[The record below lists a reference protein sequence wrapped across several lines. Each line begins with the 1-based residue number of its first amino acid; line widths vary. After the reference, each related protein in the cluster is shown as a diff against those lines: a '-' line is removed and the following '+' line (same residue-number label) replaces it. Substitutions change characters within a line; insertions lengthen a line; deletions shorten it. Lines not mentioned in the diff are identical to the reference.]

1 MAVTINGTTGIITP
15 DIGVDGT
22 TLVVDAVNNRVGIG
36 VANPVRE
43 LDVTGQL
50 KATHGSSSMLF
61 QESNNGAYLWL
72 DGADGDFTGGDYF
85 HVAATNNQ
93 LMTFGYAG
101 GDKLTLTAAGNIG
114 LGTTSPNSY
123 TNYNTLTINGGNGGE
138 IDFERNGTLSADIFS
153 NSGGFYFSTREA
165 SNRPIVWQLHNGSSV
180 GERMRLTGSGQ
191 LLVAQT
197 QSESVGGGAQGIQ
210 TKSGFSTLRRT
221 NDPFGP
227 YINLGKS
234 RNTTE
239 GQFTVLQD
247 GDICGHI
254 GFCGDDGTD
263 INNACAYING
273 VIDGTP
279 SANNLPGALT
289 FRTVASGTVSSER
302 MRIDSNGRL
311 GLNQTSI
318 NSSRM
323 MEITQPS
330 SYTSALRINTAGS
343 AGNPGYV
350 EWFTGVSN
358 WKLGVDNNN
367 DALIFRRDGTKNVRI
382 DSAGGIN
389 IENDVGKFSCGT
401 SADLQI
407 YHDGSNSYIND
418 QGAGGL
424 YIRGGGQIGFRDA
437 ENSFANFANFNSAG
451 AIDLYYNGTKKF
463 ETHGSGIK
471 VSGRVFIGGSTNGGF
486 DYNPIAD
493 TLEVLTTNG
502 STHSEWTHNAY
513 VPNTNAGKTLGYHN
527 KRWDT
532 LYVNKI
538 AFGGATNTD
547 QHSLDDYEEGFY
559 QPSVYAG
566 FSNVSYGYAAGRYI
580 KIGRLVTA
588 DFYIYFTG
596 STSANGSHIR
606 IGGLPFNVSND
617 TYGSLGGYSTS
628 TFTRGGGTTSYQ
640 DLNVSDGLISF
651 YGGAN
656 SNTFYTYKGSTT
668 SWTVSASAVGK
679 YIIGQYIYI
688 TD

>member
-43 LDVTGQL
+43 LDVSGQL
-50 KATHGSSSMLF
+50 NAKHGSSAMLF
-61 QESNNGAYLWL
+61 QESGNGAYLWL

-101 GDKLTLTAAGNIG
+101 GDKLTLTATGNMG

-123 TNYNTLTINGGNGGE
+123 TNYNTLTINGTNGGE

-153 NSGGFYFSTREA
+153 NSSGFYFSAREA

-221 NDPFGP
+221 NDAFGP

-239 GQFTVLQD
+239 GQFTILQD

-289 FRTVASGTVSSER
+289 FRTVASGTISTER
-302 MRIDSNGRL
+302 
-311 GLNQTSI
+311 
-318 NSSRM
+318 
-323 MEITQPS
+323 
-330 SYTSALRINTAGS
+330 LRITSDGKVRIPDNGKFTAG
-343 AGNPGYV
+343 AG
-350 EWFTGVSN
+350 
-358 WKLGVDNNN
+358 D
-367 DALIFRRDGTKNVRI
+367 
-382 DSAGGIN
+382 
-389 IENDVGKFSCGT
+389 
-401 SADLQI
+401 DLQI
-407 YHDGSNSYIND
+407 YHTGSHSFIED
-418 QGAGGL
+418 AGSGGL
-424 YIRGGGQIGFRDA
+424 YIRGGGQIGFRDS

-451 AIDLYYNGTKKF
+451 SIELYYNGTKKF

-471 VSGRVFIGGSTNGGF
+471 VAGRVFIGNSTNGGF
-486 DYNPIAD
+486 DYNPTAD
-493 TLEVLTTNG
+493 TLEFLTTNG
-502 STHSEWTHNAY
+502 GTHSELTSNAY
-513 VPNTNAGKTLGYHN
+513 VPSTNAGKSLGHHN

-538 AFGGATNTD
+538 AFGGSTNTD

-559 QPSVYAG
+559 QPSVVAG

-588 DFYIYFTG
+588 DFYLYFTG

-628 TFTRGGGTTSYQ
+628 MFTRGGGTTSYQ

-656 SNTFYTYKGSTT
+656 SNTFYTYKGSSA
-668 SWTVSASAVGK
+668 SWGVSSSAVGK

-688 TD
+688 TDS